1 MAVKLDQKDR
11 RILYEL
17 DKDARQPL
25 SAIAKKA
32 ALSRESILYRLKG
45 YQKTGLIRGFLTVVD
60 MAQLGFTHAKVYVKL
75 HNATQADEDAFIKYL
90 VNNPF
95 IAWVASC
102 DGSYSLVYGPKF
114 RSMVELNRILSGI
127 RSRFWRII
135 KHEDIA
141 TIIDAHHFYRDY
153 LVGARGSTERRI
165 AWGGAPEPV
174 RPDATDIAILDA
186 LCADP
191 RIPAVEIARTLGL
204 SADAVLRRIRA
215 MEQKQLI
222 THYLLWPDVAKLRG
236 IYYKVL
242 VTLNSASAA
251 RLNGLVAY
259 CLGHPDIVYA
269 VNCLGPWQFEM
280 DVEVADVQEFR
291 ALMRDFLARF
301 SDIVSDY
308 SALNVYEEHKFRF
321 FEKECLKGYK
331 ESSS

>member
-1 MAVKLDQKDR
+1 MAVKLDQKDLT
-11 RILYEL
+11 ILYEL
-17 DKDARQPL
+17 DRNARQPL
-25 SAIAKKA
+25 SAVAKKA
-32 ALSRESILYRLKG
+32 ALSREAVLYRLRR
-45 YQKTGLIRGFLTVVD
+45 YRNDGLIRNYLTVVD
-60 MAQLGFTHAKVYVKL
+60 MAKLGFTHAKVYVKL
-75 HNATQADEDAFIKYL
+75 HNATQADEEAFIAYL
-90 VNNPF
+90 VSNPF

-102 DGSYSLVYGPKF
+102 DGGYSLVYGTKF
-114 RSMVELNRILSGI
+114 RSMIELNRILSGI

-153 LVGARGSTERRI
+153 LVGARGSTERQI
-165 AWGGAPEPV
+165 AWGGAPAPITLD
-174 RPDATDIAILDA
+174 DADTLVLDA

-191 RIPAVEIARTLGL
+191 RIPAVEIAKRIGL
-204 SADAVLRRIRA
+204 SADAAIKRIRA

-259 CLGHPDIVYA
+259 CFDHPDIVYA
-269 VNCLGPWQFEM
+269 VNCLGQWQFEM

-301 SDIVSDY
+301 SGIVSDY

-321 FEKECLKGYK
+321 FEKECMEPENGKPV
-331 ESSS
+331 